1 MGDSTEDVKPK
12 EGSSDR
18 AAHTTKGADKGGSKG
33 VTNDLKEG
41 SSDKAAHGSKGGST
55 FVRDFYARLDR

>member
-1 MGDSTEDVKPK
+1 VGDSKEDMKPK

-18 AAHTTKGADKGGSKG
+18 GAHKTKGADKGGSKG
-33 VTNDLKEG
+33 ATNDLKAG